1 MSQFAMKQ
9 LLEAGVHFG
18 HQTRRWNPKMAPF
31 IYGKRNGI
39 HIIDLQKTLKLANGA
54 YQFMRELSAAGG
66 RVLFVGTK
74 KQARDSIREEAGRGN
89 QFFVNHRWLGGTL
102 TNFSTVQ
109 QSVRKMKDLQR
120 QKEDGTFELLTKKE
134 ALQLQRK
141 LDKLERSLSGIADM
155 IQLPD
160 CLFVI
165 DVKKEELAVTEA
177 RRLGIPIVAVVDSNC
192 DPSGIDYIIPGND
205 DAIRAVRLFCSKIAD
220 AMLEGAEAW
229 RIENAEEGEGENE
242 AAEAEAAAVACCS
255 ASEGGAQVR
264 ACAEACPTWIQTC
277 VTAWNGAPP
286 SEAEQQAYVRFLT
299 ELMVDGVALKGVRL
313 YGLARPSLQNESVHI
328 GKLSES
334 WMQAFATRIE
344 ITGLP
349 VLLTP

>member
-229 RIENAEEGEGENE
+229 RIENSEEGEGENE
-242 AAEAEAAAVACCS
+242 AAEAEAAAVA
-255 ASEGGAQVR
+255 AETVAVPQ
-264 ACAEACPTWIQTC
+264 AEAAPAPKGKAEENNSTTS
-277 VTAWNGAPP
+277 TA
-286 SEAEQQAYVRFLT
+286 
-299 ELMVDGVALKGVRL
+299 
-313 YGLARPSLQNESVHI
+313 
-328 GKLSES
+328 
-334 WMQAFATRIE
+334 
-344 ITGLP
+344 
-349 VLLTP
+349 